1 VRRTRPGGAERHLP
15 AEGLVPYRGRVL
27 RIRFWAQP
35 EDGVYT
41 YTLQDPD
48 SGRNVA
54 HNVPHAELLAHLPPY
69 AQYSVGDHVALANG
83 RSMTVYKRQ
92 WDFRGG
98 TVWYLVLVPGGKE
111 EGYWLSQEKA
121 MALDQALDPVWR
133 R

>member
-1 VRRTRPGGAERHLP
+1 
-15 AEGLVPYRGRVL
+15 
-27 RIRFWAQP
+27 
-35 EDGVYT
+35 
-41 YTLQDPD
+41 
-48 SGRNVA
+48 
-54 HNVPHAELLAHLPPY
+54 
-69 AQYSVGDHVALANG
+69 VGDHVALANG